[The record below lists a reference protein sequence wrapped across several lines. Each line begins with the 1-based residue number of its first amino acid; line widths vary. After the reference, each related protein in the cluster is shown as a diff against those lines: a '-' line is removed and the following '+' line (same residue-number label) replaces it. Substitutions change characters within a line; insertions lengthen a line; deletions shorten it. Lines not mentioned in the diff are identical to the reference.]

1 MIYFKERSNSF
12 FACIVEL
19 VIGILLWIDP
29 YGFLSGIVQVLGIVL
44 LIAGIWQIINH
55 FRETPEMAMRGT
67 RLFWG
72 LILALLGL
80 FCVLRSGWFMQTLSI
95 LVVVIGIVLL
105 VSGLMKA
112 QWAIDLA
119 RVKAPR
125 WGASAAS
132 AILSVLLG
140 LVFIFNPFSTQTLMW
155 QVLAAFLIVEAV
167 LDILSVVFGMS
178 GKR

>member
-12 FACIVEL
+12 FASIVEL
-19 VIGILLWIDP
+19 VIGILLWVNP
-29 YGFLSGIVQVLGIVL
+29 YGFISGIVKVLGIVL
-44 LIAGIWQIINH
+44 LVAGIWQIIEH
-55 FRETPEMAMRGT
+55 FREAPEFAMRGT

-80 FCVLRSGWFMQTLSI
+80 FCLLRSGWFMHTLSI

-105 VSGLMKA
+105 VSGLMKV
-112 QWAIDLA
+112 QWTIDLA

-125 WGASAAS
+125 WGATAAS
-132 AILSVLLG
+132 AILSVLIG
-140 LVFIFNPFSTQTLMW
+140 LVFIFNPFSTQAIMW

-178 GKR
+178 GR